1 MLNLNPIEII
11 FLVIIAVFVLFPIP
25 LPSQIFPLV
34 NSNLGLAMLVLL
46 ALYLLLNTTPL
57 IGVFSVFAIYVFMT
71 RCSSGINF
79 MNTPSNTLTK
89 SENVKKTNNMKKLN
103 KPGNEKTLE
112 EQMVDVMAPVGQSPT
127 QDEFIDT
134 SFKPV
139 NSNVNASMF

>member
-89 SENVKKTNNMKKLN
+89 SENVKKTNNMKKMN
-103 KPGNEKTLE
+103 KPENEKTLE

-134 SFKPV
+134 NFKPV

>member
-1 MLNLNPIEII
+1 MLNLTPIEIV
-11 FLVIIAVFVLFPIP
+11 FLVIIAIFVLVPIP

-46 ALYLLLNTTPL
+46 ALYLLLNTKPL

-89 SENVKKTNNMKKLN
+89 SEHVKKTNNMKKMN
-103 KPGNEKTLE
+103 KVDHEKTLE
-112 EQMVDVMAPVGQSPT
+112 EQIVDVMAPVGQSPN
-127 QDEFIDT
+127 QEEFIDT
-134 SFKPV
+134 NFKPV
-139 NSNVNASMF
+139 NSNVKASMF